1 MYAPFVAVGTHI
13 LTCLHTHRPPRHVKI
28 ASLQAEIKE
37 LNSNLARKKVT
48 LGHASLRTKLER
60 ELLFMYVAID
70 SVAMH

>member
-1 MYAPFVAVGTHI
+1 MHHIRSSGYTHTHM
-13 LTCLHTHRPPRHVKI
+13 LAHTHRPPRHVKI

-37 LNSNLARKKVT
+37 LHSNLARKKVT
-48 LGHASLRTKLER
+48 LGHASLCTKLER